1 MPIDAVCPN
10 RLFIFSSHGHSM
22 LIKTISLVHAPSAMT
37 TGASALALAR
47 KVYAPFNP
55 QPALA
60 EECTQ

>member
-1 MPIDAVCPN
+1 
-10 RLFIFSSHGHSM
+10 M
-22 LIKTISLVHAPSAMT
+22 LIKTLSLVHAPSAMT
-37 TGASALALAR
+37 TGASALALGR